1 MQEFLKEKE
10 KQEKHL
16 QALEAAIA
24 SIRKTECWGR
34 KDYALNFEWPTK
46 QELLEMLKSTP
57 NIKVADLKYKIK
69 SNCKDWFGAFQLIL
83 SNGKS
88 SPVFTSNG

>member
-1 MQEFLKEKE
+1 MQELFLKEKY
-10 KQEKHL
+10 L
-16 QALEAAIA
+16 QAPEAAIT

-57 NIKVADLKYKIK
+57 NIKVADFKYKIK
-69 SNCKDWFGAFQLIL
+69 SDDKNWFGAFQLIL

>member
-1 MQEFLKEKE
+1 MQELFLK
-10 KQEKHL
+10 EKHL

-24 SIRKTECWGR
+24 SIHKTECWGR
-34 KDYALNFEWPTK
+34 NTWALNFEWPTK
-46 QELLEMLKSTP
+46 QELLEMLKNTP
-57 NIKVADLKYKIK
+57 NIKVADFKYKLRSDSK
-69 SNCKDWFGAFQLIL
+69 NWFAAFQLIL

>member
-1 MQEFLKEKE
+1 VQEFFKEKE
-10 KQEKHL
+10 KQEKHF

-24 SIRKTECWGR
+24 SIRKTECWG
-34 KDYALNFEWPTK
+34 KNNFALNFEWPTK
-46 QELLEMLKSTP
+46 QELLEMLKSSL

-69 SNCKDWFGAFQLIL
+69 SNNNARFGAFQLIL

-88 SPVFTSNG
+88 SPVFTSDG

>member
-57 NIKVADLKYKIK
+57 NIKVADLKYKK
-69 SNCKDWFGAFQLIL
+69 KDGNSSWFGGFQLIL
-83 SNGKS
+83 SNGTS
-88 SPVFTSNG
+88 SPVFLCNG